1 VATDVGSVTATQAQ
15 KFFCPLTLQEMLIVL
30 RNVIMGAFKQSQSAA
45 QGITPFSPPT
55 ESSNQFVP
63 FTAASNTCYLSTTG
77 MVLPTPIIEN
87 IRALVMRY
95 VSYGGNAENIQYY
108 LPILGQYQL
117 DRLDENDYVVNVN
130 IDGTETTLLA
140 FKASE
145 TVWKEVTIDKD
156 GKQLTKALA
165 EPVISLIDGS
175 SGTTLLAINDPA
187 QLGILVAQWNTW
199 LISSGAQTFSVATG
213 VLSTELG
220 INVLCS
226 ISMSRLWIGRAE
238 TVHPDLKRKNSLKAI
253 QVMDSRDTRTEN
265 RALFTGP
272 YSQRQAVVD
281 TSQGDIL
288 DAPYSQVLSLW
299 ILPTN
304 ADEAE
309 FNTSNSMIL
318 QRYQFVN
325 DELRSA
331 TRTSG
336 LQGMTLSSL
345 HSAYAA
351 KMTKGKTAESDDW
364 TKFFQEMAARGR
376 GGILSGLV
384 AGLVGSAFPSV
395 AGIANSIAGVIPF

>member
-1 VATDVGSVTATQAQ
+1 
-15 KFFCPLTLQEMLIVL
+15 
-30 RNVIMGAFKQSQSAA
+30 
-45 QGITPFSPPT
+45 
-55 ESSNQFVP
+55 
-63 FTAASNTCYLSTTG
+63 
-77 MVLPTPIIEN
+77 LPTPLIEN

-95 VSYGGNAENIQYY
+95 ISYGGNAENIQYY

-117 DRLDENDYVVNVN
+117 DRLDEGDYLATLTIAGV
-130 IDGTETTLLA
+130 DTTTTV
-140 FKASE
+140 FASADS
-145 TVWKEVTIDKD
+145 VWKEESFGKD
-156 GKQLTKALA
+156 GTKISKVLA

-175 SGTTLLAINDPA
+175 SGSNLVAINDPV
-187 QLGILVAQWNTW
+187 QLGILTAQWNTW
-199 LISSGAQTFSVATG
+199 LTASGCQTYSVATG

-226 ISMSRLWIGRAE
+226 ISMSRLWIARGA
-238 TVHPDLKRKNSLKAI
+238 TTHPDLKKVNSSKQLRI
-253 QVMDSRDTRTEN
+253 VDSRDTRPEN
-265 RALFTGP
+265 RSMFTGP

-304 ADEAE
+304 ADEVE
-309 FNTSNSMIL
+309 LNTTNSMIL
-318 QRYQFVN
+318 QRYQFIN

-331 TRTSG
+331 ARTSG
-336 LQGMTLSSL
+336 QAGMTLSSL